1 MSTKFGNLNIGKDKD
16 NSFTLLS
23 SVDEKPLLLNNNI
36 QVGVVNAAGNTN
48 AGISIKDRND
58 GIMKDIFIES
68 STIKLKDS
76 STTTSLIREDE
87 LSTVVNNS
95 GDPLIFSNVHIDMK
109 DGNGGLLNFFNST
122 INTNSNAITSPV
134 GIRRHPTLGTI
145 QFRNESEDWINIP
158 SSSFQVN
165 LTSPQNGQMLIYESS
180 NSLFKNEN
188 FTILRDTNPELGG
201 NLNTNSKHIKFADN
215 YGFIDSSDNK
225 LLIFDDT
232 NSSANFEL
240 LISKTLGGPKIAA
253 NGTDSNIDLDI
264 HAKGDGDINIVVN
277 GGSTIITKPQINDI
291 SSNHQYIFGVSE
303 LATDCT
309 VTLPLLTGNDEFVFK
324 DHAVTLTNKTLT
336 SPVISTIS
344 NTGTLTL
351 PTSTDTL
358 VGRATTDTLTNKT
371 LENAVLN
378 GTISGTAIK
387 DEDNMSSNSS
397 NHLATQQSIKA
408 YVDARVQ
415 GLDIKESVRVATT
428 ENITL
433 SNTQTID
440 TVSVVAGDRV
450 LVKDQSTGSENGIYL
465 CVDGGS
471 WTRATD
477 FDNDSEV
484 TSGLFTFVEE
494 GNTNAN
500 IGFVLTTTGTITVG
514 TTALTFS
521 QFSGAG
527 SITVS
532 APISKNGNVLNLSG
546 TLSQFNTALSDGSFC
561 SLTGSE
567 TLTNKTLT
575 SSTINNPVLTEPQI
589 NDTSSNHQYIF
600 AVSELAAD
608 RTVTLPLLTGP
619 DEFVFKDHTQTLT
632 GKTLTSPIINSP
644 VITTPQI
651 NDASSDHQYI
661 FAVSELAADRTVT
674 LPILSGNDEFVF
686 KDHTQTLTNKSFDFL
701 SFTKGI
707 AIEFS
712 ASSITSTPTTKDLD
726 FTANANFHISITG
739 TGPWAVTFSA
749 TTSAN
754 VVGQTGQIIVENKTT
769 NPSTIS
775 WTTSHGWY
783 FESDSSGSIIVPTLT
798 GTTNAID
805 VFNYTILV
813 HNSTP
818 SSRNILVTRA
828 AHFQAH

>member
-1 MSTKFGNLNIGKDKD
+1 MSNTKFGTLNIGKDRL
-16 NSFTLLS
+16 NSVTILS
-23 SVDEKPLLLNNNI
+23 SVDEKPLLLNNNVK
-36 QVGVVNAAGNTN
+36 VGVVNAAGNTN
-48 AGISIKDRND
+48 AGISIKDRNN
-58 GIMKDIFIES
+58 GIFRDIYVD
-68 STIKLKDS
+68 DS
-76 STTTSLIREDE
+76 NVKFKVDDITTTSLIRQDE
-87 LSTVVNNS
+87 LSTIVNS
-95 GDPLIFSNVHIDMK
+95 SSDPLIFSNVHIDMK
-109 DGNGGLLNFFNST
+109 DGNGGLLNFFDSNVNS
-122 INTNSNAITSPV
+122 NPNAITAPV
-134 GIRRHPTLGTI
+134 GFRRNPTDGKM
-145 QFRNESEDWINIP
+145 QFRNDSANWVNIIGE
-158 SSSFQVN
+158 SFQLN
-165 LTSPQNGQMLIYESS
+165 INTLSSGQILKYNIS
-180 NSLFKNEN
+180 NSKWEN
-188 FTILRDTNPELGG
+188 NNFDIISDTTPQLGG
-201 NLNTNSKHIKFADN
+201 NLDTNSKHIEFANN
-215 YGFIDSSDNK
+215 YGFIDSSNNNK

-232 NSSANFEL
+232 NSSENFEL
-240 LISKTLGGPKIAA
+240 LISKTLSGPKITA

-264 HAKGDGDINIVVN
+264 HAKGDGDINIVVS
-277 GGSTIITKPQINDI
+277 GGSTIITKPQIHDT

-303 LATDCT
+303 LAADCT

-336 SPVISTIS
+336 SPIISTIS

-371 LENAVLN
+371 LTNAVLN
-378 GTISGTAIK
+378 GTISGSAIK
-387 DEDNMSSNSS
+387 DEDNMVSDSAD
-397 NHLATQQSIKA
+397 HLATQQSIKA

-415 GLDIKESVRVATT
+415 GLDIKQSVRVATT

-484 TSGLFTFVEE
+484 TSGAFTFVEE

-500 IGFVLTTTGTITVG
+500 NGFVLTTTGTITVG

-532 APISKNGNVLNLSG
+532 APISKNGNELSISG
-546 TLSQFNTALSDGSFC
+546 TLAEFNTALSDGSFC

-575 SSTINNPVLTEPQI
+575 SPVITTPQI
-589 NDTSSNHQYIF
+589 NDTSSNHQYVF

-608 RTVTLPLLTGP
+608 RTVTLPILGGT
-619 DEFVFKDHTQTLT
+619 DTFVFEAHTQTLA

-686 KDHTQTLTNKSFDFL
+686 KDHAQTLSNKSFDFL
-701 SFTKGI
+701 RFTKGI

-739 TGPWAVTFSA
+739 TGPWSVTFSA

-754 VVGQTGQIIVENKTT
+754 VVGKTGQIIVENKTT

-783 FESDSSGSIIVPTLT
+783 FESDSGGNIIVPTLT

-813 HNSTP
+813 HNSTD
-818 SSRNILVTRA
+818 SSRNILVTKS